1 MTLVAESSA
10 RVWDILGA
18 IRVGD
23 GILASHERPP
33 AFCFDE
39 RRMRWDV
46 GVAGINALCEGAVRV
61 ASDDEPR
68 APASSLARCRP
79 GRRWSAGVRR
89 VGSYIPTMGGG
100 EGQVECEAAALQGLA
115 VLVGVVVIA

>member
-68 APASSLARCRP
+68 APALLPLP
-79 GRRWSAGVRR
+79 GADQVGAGQRGSAGLAPISRQWV
-89 VGSYIPTMGGG
+89 
-100 EGQVECEAAALQGLA
+100 AARAR
-115 VLVGVVVIA
+115 